1 MNLVQYKGE
10 RGTMI
15 RLAHDLIMGR
25 GTLEIVAAEMPKGL
39 GKKKWLRHHPNDTP
53 EGLMHRLLRVSYN
66 SQGAPGIVDEL
77 LALEDA
83 DLLRVFQSLPFP
95 NQERFLTHLEKVG
108 HAFTRFI
115 DRIDRVKHPPSK
127 AAVKRVVVKYN
138 EPDAME
144 FANMRYV
151 LSRMLYEGR
160 IRVKVRLDRPYI
172 LEILTSR
179 GIRELPARYLLRLL
193 EKMRQLWGAS
203 PGKEESPLNSFVR
216 LLEEVRRDFGCEK
229 FLPFLER
236 LMREDDSNDPVD
248 LVGIARQL
256 PNEDE
261 PVAITA

>member
-1 MNLVQYKGE
+1 M
-10 RGTMI
+10 
-15 RLAHDLIMGR
+15 
-25 GTLEIVAAEMPKGL
+25 
-39 GKKKWLRHHPNDTP
+39 
-53 EGLMHRLLRVSYN
+53 
-66 SQGAPGIVDEL
+66 
-77 LALEDA
+77 
-83 DLLRVFQSLPFP
+83 
-95 NQERFLTHLEKVG
+95 
-108 HAFTRFI
+108 
-115 DRIDRVKHPPSK
+115 
-127 AAVKRVVVKYN
+127 VVKYN